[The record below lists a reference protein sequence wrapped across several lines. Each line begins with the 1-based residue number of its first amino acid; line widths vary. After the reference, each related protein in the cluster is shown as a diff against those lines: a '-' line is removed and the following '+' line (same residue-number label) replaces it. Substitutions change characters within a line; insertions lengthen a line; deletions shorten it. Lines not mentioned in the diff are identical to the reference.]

1 MNYSKEIGG
10 YIKRVRKAMK
20 ISQVE
25 FGELLKS
32 DQASISRIENG
43 KQSISIDFLIEASKI
58 LKVDIKSIIE
68 RDLLLNEEIPQELLP
83 LYLQEARIKIGYSE
97 EEVAQVFKRNSSLF
111 LRKWES
117 GRSVPSKQDFV
128 TLMSFYKSHSLTF
141 PKQHEVLLGR
151 LDNIGLTEEA
161 VLLRAR
167 AV

>member
-25 FGELLKS
+25 FGEMLKS

-68 RDLLLNEEIPQELLP
+68 RDLLLNEEIPQK
-83 LYLQEARIKIGYSE
+83 A
-97 EEVAQVFKRNSSLF
+97 F
-111 LRKWES
+111 L
-117 GRSVPSKQDFV
+117 
-128 TLMSFYKSHSLTF
+128 
-141 PKQHEVLLGR
+141 
-151 LDNIGLTEEA
+151 A
-161 VLLRAR
+161 VLKIDE
-167 AV
+167 